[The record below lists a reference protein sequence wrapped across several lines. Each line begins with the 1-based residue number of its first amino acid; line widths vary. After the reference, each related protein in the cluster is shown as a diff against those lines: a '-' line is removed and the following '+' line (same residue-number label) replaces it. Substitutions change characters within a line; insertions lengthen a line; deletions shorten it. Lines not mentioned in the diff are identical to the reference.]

1 MRCQGLSDAEDTR
14 FGIKTTKSNPYEASI
29 PASLLQGAV
38 DERHIKRKIEQ
49 DMGVQCGRE
58 VNL

>member
-38 DERHIKRKIEQ
+38 DERHIKKENRAGYGGTMWQ
-49 DMGVQCGRE
+49 GC
-58 VNL
+58 